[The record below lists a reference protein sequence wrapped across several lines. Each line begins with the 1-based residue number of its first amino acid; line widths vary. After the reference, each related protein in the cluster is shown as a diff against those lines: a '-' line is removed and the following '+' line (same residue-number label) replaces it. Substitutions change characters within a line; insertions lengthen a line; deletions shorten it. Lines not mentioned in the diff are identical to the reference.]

1 MKQTTPPR
9 LALTLAILCALPLS
23 GYAVETQPD
32 PQPTGDGPATASKA
46 HAGTATGDAQSLES
60 VVVTGTATAGGVK
73 KLDASYTITAASSE
87 QIKQAN
93 PKTTADLLKIS
104 PGIWPEATGGQTGA
118 NVNVAGFPSGSGAPF
133 FTVMLM
139 GSPLYGAPTLSF
151 FETTSA
157 FRVDDTIERAEIVQ
171 GGPTVI
177 YGPGQIGGTANFIL
191 RQGTSEPSGSIGLT
205 YGDEGLWRVDG
216 FYGFKIAD
224 GWYGSVGGFW
234 RESDG
239 VRNPQFKADKGSQLT
254 ATLTHDLDNGSLM
267 LYARRLDDHNQFLT
281 PIPVRQT
288 GVDSYTDY
296 PGFDPLT
303 ATYYSRAVA
312 RVVLP
317 GYDNGRG
324 IRANLADGR
333 RPSLN
338 FFGGNFDYELPGGW
352 SLSDKFN
359 YTLGYADTRALFSGT
374 NPKPLSYYAYGCNVP
389 NTTFCSSA
397 GKPLDSDTLSL
408 PAAATVNA
416 NYVGGG
422 AVGMQQSVIHQG
434 WWYIHK
440 RLKSLSN
447 ELRVSRDLFDGNTL
461 TAGGYLAHYSSD
473 DKWSQGAQMLM
484 SNTPNATP
492 ITLNYVNN
500 GTTYQ
505 KTDAQGFLDYGSS
518 NLTENG
524 VATNKAFFLADTWRI
539 DRWLID
545 AGARVENER
554 ARMLVCN
561 QTRRALDTDP
571 LTLYNNSVP
580 ICNGTFA
587 RTDYD
592 KTHPAFTLGVNYEIA
607 DNQSAY
613 GRATKGPHFGDF
625 DNAMRGFTTGNTA
638 PVQKFQGF
646 EIGYKY
652 QNEFVFADVSFYH
665 RQFSGLS
672 YQPTDG
678 TGAAAVDT
686 NGKQLPPSIY
696 GSDSKGINLSATLTP
711 VENLKIGFVG
721 NIMDGHYSHYNACI
735 KSTDINGVTACN
747 RINGVQIQ
755 RQPKNRFAI
764 TPSYRL
770 PFEWGDVTAFVT
782 YTHVGDHTQDISGLQ
797 HLGTFH
803 TLDFGVVAN
812 VGNRWELRAQG
823 TNLTNS
829 FGLTESNSRFFGSSL
844 GLDGTVLARPL
855 EGREINVQAKYK
867 F

>member
-1 MKQTTPPR
+1 MKQPATPKHA
-9 LALTLAILCALPLS
+9 LALAVLCALPGLA
-23 GYAVETQPD
+23 GAAEAQPD
-32 PQPTGDGPATASKA
+32 PQAAPAAPKTTA
-46 HAGTATGDAQSLES
+46 DAAKTETQSLEGI
-60 VVVTGTATAGGVK
+60 VVTGAARASGVK
-73 KLDASYTITAASSE
+73 KIDASYIVTAVSAE

-93 PKTTADLLKIS
+93 PKTTAELLKVS

-118 NVNVAGFPSGSGAPF
+118 NVNVGGFPSGSGAPF

-157 FRVDDTIERAEIVQ
+157 FRLDDTIERAEIVQ
-171 GGPTVI
+171 GGPSVI
-177 YGPGQIGGTANFIL
+177 YGPGQIGATANFIL
-191 RQGTSEPSGSIGLT
+191 KTGTAEPSGSIGLT

-216 FYGFKIAD
+216 FYGFKIAE

-239 VRNPQFKADKGSQLT
+239 VRNPQFKSDVGGQFT
-254 ATLTHDLDNGSLM
+254 ATLTHDLDNGSFT
-267 LYARRLDDHNQFLT
+267 LYARRLQDKNQFLT
-281 PIPVRQT
+281 PIPVKQT
-288 GVDSYTDY
+288 GADTYAGY

-303 ATYYSRAVA
+303 ATYFSRAVEHV
-312 RVVLP
+312 RLP
-317 GYDNGRG
+317 GYDGGRG
-324 IRANLADGR
+324 ITADLADGR
-333 RPSLN
+333 RPGLN

-352 SLSDKFN
+352 SFSDKFN
-359 YTLGYADTRALFSGT
+359 FTGGNADARALFSGT
-374 NPKPLSYYAYGCNVP
+374 NPKPLSYYLYGCNLP
-389 NTTFCSSA
+389 NATFCSSA

-408 PAAATVNA
+408 PAAATVSA

-434 WWYIHK
+434 WWNIHK
-440 RLKSLSN
+440 HLKSITNEARLSR
-447 ELRVSRDLFDGNTL
+447 EIFDGNTL
-461 TAGGYLAHYSSD
+461 TAGVYLAHYSSD
-473 DKWSQGAQMLM
+473 DIWSQGAQMLM

-492 ITLNYVNN
+492 ITLSYVNK
-500 GTTYQ
+500 GVTYQ

-518 NLTENG
+518 NLTEHG
-524 VATNKAFFLADTWRI
+524 VATNKAFLLSDSWRI

-561 QTRRALDTDP
+561 QTRRAIDADP
-571 LTLYNNSVP
+571 LTLYDNSVP

-652 QNEFVFADVSFYH
+652 QNDFVFADVSFYH

-678 TGAAAVDT
+678 TGAVAVDA

-696 GSDSKGINLSATLTP
+696 GSDSKGVNVSATLTP

-721 NIMDGHYSHYNACI
+721 NIMDGHYSHYAACI
-735 KSTDINGVTACN
+735 KSTDINGVATCTP
-747 RINGVQIQ
+747 INGVQLQ
-755 RQPKNRFAI
+755 RQPKNRFAV

-812 VGNRWELRAQG
+812 VGRHWELRAQG

-829 FGLTESNSRFFGSSL
+829 LGLTESNSRFFGSSL